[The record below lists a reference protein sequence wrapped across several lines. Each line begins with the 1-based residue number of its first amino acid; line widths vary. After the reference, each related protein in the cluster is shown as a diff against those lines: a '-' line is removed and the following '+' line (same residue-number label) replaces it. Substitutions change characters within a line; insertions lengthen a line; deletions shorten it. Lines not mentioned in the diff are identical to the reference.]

1 MRFSAMVETLRAEP
15 PRFRIWHAAA
25 FLAAISA
32 LSAAS
37 ASKDGLIYWK
47 TLKKTPRTPP
57 AWVFP
62 SVWTAVNILQ
72 VWADLR
78 ILNDHE
84 SPDRKTLLGLRAL
97 NWLLYGLF
105 TPAFFG
111 AKSPIAGEAV
121 TLAEGVTAG
130 ATLALLAK
138 RDPAAAAALAPLAVW
153 TAYAAVAG
161 GELAAANPDRLV
173 DKLRW
178 GGAF

>member
-1 MRFSAMVETLRAEP
+1 MVETLRAEP
-15 PRFRIWHAAA
+15 PRFSIWHAAA

-32 LSAAS
+32 LSAVS
-37 ASKDGLIYWK
+37 ASKDGVTYWK
-47 TLKKTPRTPP
+47 TLKKPPRAPP
-57 AWVFP
+57 SWVFP
-62 SVWTAVNILQ
+62 SVWTAVNALQ
-72 VWADLR
+72 VFADLR
-78 ILNDHE
+78 ILNDHDA
-84 SPDRKTLLGLRAL
+84 PDRKTLLALRAL
-97 NWLLYGLF
+97 NWILYGLF

-130 ATLALLAK
+130 ATVALLAK
-138 RDPAAAAALAPLAVW
+138 RDPIAAAALAPLALW

-161 GELAAANPDRLV
+161 GELAAAKPDRLV

>member
-1 MRFSAMVETLRAEP
+1 MRFNAMVDIIRAQP

-32 LSAAS
+32 LSAMS
-37 ASKDGLIYWK
+37 ASKDGVAYWK
-47 TLKKTPRTPP
+47 TLKKSPRTPP

-62 SVWTAVNILQ
+62 SVWTIVNVLQ

-78 ILNDHE
+78 ILNDRD
-84 SPDRKTLLGLRAL
+84 SPDRKTLLGLRAT

-121 TLAEGVTAG
+121 TLAEGVSAG

-138 RDPAAAAALAPLAVW
+138 RDPAAAAALAPLALW

-161 GELAAANPDRLV
+161 GELAAGNPDRLV